1 MSNRV
6 RILHL
11 CSSIDPASG
20 GPANVLDRLSRL
32 QASAGHD
39 VSVVTADDPAVVGGI
54 IESLRLAG
62 VNAQAGGPPTG
73 PLAKGSRV
81 LAMIN
86 GVIRA
91 GIDIGHIHGVWQHTP
106 HWGSAMLRR
115 ARVPYVFRPCGML
128 DPWSLRQGALKKKL
142 FLALRGRRDLN
153 GAAAIH
159 YTTETER
166 RLAGPLNLRPKEFVI
181 PNGIEL
187 GEFDPPPERGV
198 FRREQGI
205 ADDAPLV
212 VFLSRLHYK
221 KGIELLLPAFKDAA
235 PAGAVLALCGPGEDD
250 YVRSLRALAET
261 LGIAARVKFTGMLK
275 GRARLLALADADI
288 FCLPSYQENF
298 GVVVV
303 EAAAAGAAVLI
314 SDQVNI
320 WDEVVCER
328 AGEACPCDV
337 PALAAK
343 LRAMLGDLPG
353 TRRIGERGRAWARTF
368 DWSKI
373 SGRIEAMY
381 REVLAR

>member
-11 CSSIDPASG
+11 CSSIDPTTG

-32 QASAGHD
+32 QATAGHQ
-39 VSVVTADDPAVVGGI
+39 VSVVTADDPAVVASVLNG
-54 IESLRLAG
+54 LRAVG
-62 VNAQAGGPPTG
+62 ATANSGGPWRG
-73 PLAKGSRV
+73 PLAKGPRV
-81 LAMIN
+81 AELIGEAL
-86 GVIRA
+86 GH
-91 GIDIGHIHGVWQHTP
+91 GIDVAHIHGVWHHTP

-115 ARVPYVFRPCGML
+115 GRVPYVFRPCGML
-128 DPWSLRQGALKKKL
+128 DPWSLRQGALKKKV

-166 RLAGPLNLRPKEFVI
+166 RLAGPLKLGPKEFVI

-198 FRREQGI
+198 FRREQSI
-205 ADDAPLV
+205 AGDAPLV

-221 KGIELLLPAFKDAA
+221 KGIELLLPAFKEAA
-235 PAGAVLALCGPGEDD
+235 PAEAVLALCGPGDD
-250 YVRSLRALAET
+250 EYVGSLRALAEK
-261 LGIAARVKFTGMLK
+261 LGITARVRFTGMLK
-275 GRARLLALADADI
+275 GRSRLLALADADV

-303 EAAAAGAAVLI
+303 EAAAAGAAVLV

-320 WDEVVCER
+320 WDEVVRER
-328 AGEACPCDV
+328 AGAACPCEV
-337 PALAAK
+337 PALTSK
-343 LRAMLGDLPG
+343 LRVMLSDLTS
-353 TRRIGERGRAWARTF
+353 TRRMGERGREWARTF
-368 DWSKI
+368 DWAQI

-381 REVLAR
+381 REVVGR